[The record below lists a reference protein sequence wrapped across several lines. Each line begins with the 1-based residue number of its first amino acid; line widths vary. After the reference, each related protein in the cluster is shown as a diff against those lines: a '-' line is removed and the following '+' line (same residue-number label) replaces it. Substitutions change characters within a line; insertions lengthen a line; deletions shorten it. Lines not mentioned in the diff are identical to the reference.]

1 VKSIALALRS
11 WDKVM
16 IRVKSVQISRF
27 RGIREGAVRNFADV
41 NLLVGRNNSG
51 KTTVVEAIH
60 RVAIAATNGRDLINR
75 GADVWRTTRA
85 EDNDTPPQIWYRLD
99 QAEPITISIEFGKAD
114 LREEERI
121 VLTASTQGNS
131 TTYEAPVSF
140 QGTAAFSREEALK
153 FLGGATVF
161 RVEDGRNLNIERTLW
176 QRIIGPRHDKALT
189 LALNTIFGQHADSYT
204 LLPDSKVWLLFPT
217 YSVPLDSQGDG
228 NRAALRCLTLL
239 TVLRRTLLIAEEVEC
254 HQHPSSLTAFA
265 KALCKQ
271 AKDQEVQLF
280 LPTQSRDCVRA
291 FLLAANEAGA
301 ESAVFHLK
309 LDTGVLE
316 ATRLAPGAA
325 QTLLDTGVDVRFLDL
340 YG

>member
-1 VKSIALALRS
+1 
-11 WDKVM
+11 M
-16 IRVKSVQISRF
+16 IRVKSVHISRF
-27 RGIREGAVRNFADV
+27 RCIRDGAVRDFADV

-60 RVAIAATNGRDLINR
+60 RVAIAATNSRDPINR
-75 GADVWRTTRA
+75 GADLWRTNRG
-85 EDNDTPPQIWYRLD
+85 EDNDTPPQIWYVLD
-99 QAEPITISIEFGKAD
+99 QTKSINISIEFGKAD
-114 LREEERI
+114 LKEEERI

-140 QGTAAFSREEALK
+140 QGKAGLPREEALR
-153 FLGGATVF
+153 FLGGSTVF
-161 RVEDGRNLNIERTLW
+161 RPEDGRKSLIEATLW
-176 QRIIGPRHDKALT
+176 QKIIGARHDKALT
-189 LALNTIFGQHADSYT
+189 LALNTIFNQNADSYT
-204 LLPDSKVWLLFPT
+204 LLPDGKVWLLFPT
-217 YSVPLDSQGDG
+217 YAVPLDSQGDG

-265 KALCKQ
+265 KALSKQ
-271 AKDQEVQLF
+271 AKEQEVQLF
-280 LPTQSRDCVRA
+280 LPTQSADCVRA
-291 FLLAANEAGA
+291 FLAAASEAGS
-301 ESAVFHLK
+301 ESAVIHLK
-309 LDTGVLE
+309 LDNGVLE